1 MIRPD
6 LIFSYWV
13 LIWYILYE
21 INLIT
26 YNPKFWLI
34 VAIIVNFY
42 NMYFM
47 FYFKRYD
54 MLFLFII
61 IVTIVKVIPIWTLRN
76 TALRMN
82 DIIAGFVLFII
93 YYIWLTYNC
102 ETLYSLFNKFYTSI
116 RDNNK
121 NHTLFMYFL
130 RLQLVKFKWR
140 LQI

>member
-130 RLQLVKFKWR
+130 NSIK
-140 LQI
+140 I

>member
-21 INLIT
+21 LNLIT

-61 IVTIVKVIPIWTLRN
+61 IVTIVKAIPIWTLRN
-76 TALRMN
+76 TTLRMN

-93 YYIWLTYNC
+93 YYMWLTYNH
-102 ETLYSLFNKFYTSI
+102 ETLYSLFNKFYISI

-130 RLQLVKFKWR
+130 NSIKISSIKE
-140 LQI
+140 

>member
-6 LIFSYWV
+6 LIFSYWILV
-13 LIWYILYE
+13 WYILYE
-21 INLIT
+21 INVIT

-34 VAIIVNFY
+34 VAIIINFY

-47 FYFKRYD
+47 FYFKRYY

-61 IVTIVKVIPIWTLRN
+61 IVTIVKAIPIWRLINTELRVKDV
-76 TALRMN
+76 M
-82 DIIAGFVLFII
+82 AGLILFII
-93 YYIWLTYNC
+93 YYLWLRYNNQ
-102 ETLYSLFNKFYTSI
+102 TLYTLFNKFYTSI

-130 RLQLVKFKWR
+130 NSIK
-140 LQI
+140 I

>member
-21 INLIT
+21 LNVIT

-34 VAIIVNFY
+34 VAVFINFY

-47 FYFKRYD
+47 FYFKRYY

-61 IVTIVKVIPIWTLRN
+61 IVTIIKGIPLWTLRN
-76 TALRMN
+76 AEVRVN
-82 DIIAGFVLFII
+82 DIIAGLILFVI
-93 YYIWLTYNC
+93 YYIWLRYNK
-102 ETLYSLFNKFYTSI
+102 ETLYSLFRKFYTSI
-116 RDNNK
+116 RDNDT
-121 NHTLFMYFL
+121 NHTPFMYFINSI
-130 RLQLVKFKWR
+130 KISSIK
-140 LQI
+140 

>member
-93 YYIWLTYNC
+93 YYIWLTYNR

-130 RLQLVKFKWR
+130 NSIK
-140 LQI
+140 I